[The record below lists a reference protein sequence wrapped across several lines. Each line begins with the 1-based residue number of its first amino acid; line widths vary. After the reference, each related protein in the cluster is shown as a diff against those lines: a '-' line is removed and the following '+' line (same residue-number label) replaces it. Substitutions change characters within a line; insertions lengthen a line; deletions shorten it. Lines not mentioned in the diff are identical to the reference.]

1 MMPGLSGKLLP
12 ADGGEDGSRTHDL
25 LNAIQTL
32 SQLSYNPKLS
42 LASLQIIEGM
52 TVLSLIRRQL
62 YWCMRR
68 GILPQVLSDIPALGP
83 GRVYFFCFATH
94 TMVPKTGLE
103 PVRLSAS
110 DFESDKS
117 TNFITRAYGGPYRTR
132 TGHLK
137 LARLALSQMS

>member
-1 MMPGLSGKLLP
+1 MPGLSGKLLP

-42 LASLQIIEGM
+42 LVSLQIIEGM

-68 GILPQVLSDIPALGP
+68 EPPPQVLSDIPALGP
-83 GRVYFFCFATH
+83 GRVYFFVSPRIQWCPRPDSNRYAFQHLILSQTSLPISSLGH
-94 TMVPKTGLE
+94 MVDPTGLE
-103 PVRLSAS
+103 PVTSSLQ
-110 DFESDKS
+110 
-117 TNFITRAYGGPYRTR
+117 G
-132 TGHLK
+132 
-137 LARLALSQMS
+137 